1 VAIEERA
8 DNTSEQTAGA
18 ENPEQGAGTGSSN
31 MTPEEQASQAQKY
44 VSAGEFGRRF
54 GKLETQLQTMMS
66 YIAAQQQAAVQRPQV
81 QERAT
86 GTPTDEELWSAA
98 QTGDRPA
105 FEEYQRRIA
114 RRELQAQQQTT
125 GRQNLVEVQ
134 LSALSQKYPVLND
147 SSHPLT
153 QKAQTAYQLLVN
165 NGYPANRA
173 TLLEA
178 AKTAVA
184 DSPDLVSEIYSQ
196 GSVARE
202 HARQSGVRTAQSGVT
217 GVSHRQT
224 PSSQQPR
231 VTVNEVE
238 GNLAARMLPYN
249 PRRPDEKTPEQRAAG
264 AKKRFLERQQAG
276 LSTIDPRM
284 LPVVERMQE
293 EF

>member
-1 VAIEERA
+1 VADELA
-8 DNTSEQTAGA
+8 PTGEQMAPTETG
-18 ENPEQGAGTGSSN
+18 EQGAGTG
-31 MTPEEQASQAQKY
+31 TPEQVSGQPEKF

-66 YIAAQQQAAVQRPQV
+66 YIAAQQAAVQRPQV
-81 QERAT
+81 QERQT
-86 GTPTDEELWSAA
+86 GVPTDEELWSRA
-98 QTGDRPA
+98 QAGDRDA
-105 FEEYQRRIA
+105 FVEHQRRISENVY
-114 RRELQAQQQTT
+114 RAQQQTT

-134 LSALSQKYPVLND
+134 LSALAQKYPVLND

-202 HARQSGVRTAQSGVT
+202 HSRQSGVRSAQSGVT
-217 GVSHRQT
+217 GVSHRQS
-224 PSSQQPR
+224 PSSQQSR
-231 VTVNEVE
+231 VSVNEVE
-238 GNLAARMLPYN
+238 AGLAARMLPYN

-293 EF
+293 DF

>member
-1 VAIEERA
+1 VAIAEGA

-18 ENPEQGAGTGSSN
+18 ENPEQNAGTE
-31 MTPEEQASQAQKY
+31 TPEQASGQPGKY

-66 YIAAQQQAAVQRPQV
+66 YIATQQAAVQRPQV

>member
-8 DNTSEQTAGA
+8 DITSEQQAPA
-18 ENPEQGAGTGSSN
+18 ETGEQGAGTG
-31 MTPEEQASQAQKY
+31 TPEQATGQPEKY

-81 QERAT
+81 QQPT
-86 GTPTDEELWSAA
+86 QGVPTDEELWSAA
-98 QTGDRPA
+98 QTGDRQA

-114 RRELQAQQQTT
+114 RREVQAQQQTT
-125 GRQNLVEVQ
+125 GRQNLVESQ
-134 LSALSQKYPVLND
+134 LTALAQKYPVLND
-147 SSHPLT
+147 GSHPLT

-165 NGYPANRA
+165 AGYPANRA

-178 AKTAVA
+178 AKTAIA
-184 DSPDLVSEIYSQ
+184 DSPDLIAEEYGKSA
-196 GSVARE
+196 VARE

-217 GVSHRQT
+217 GATYRQE
-224 PSSQQPR
+224 PRSQQQSR
-231 VTVNEVE
+231 VSVNEVE
-238 GNLAARMLPYN
+238 AGLAARMLPYN

-293 EF
+293 DF